1 MSRGDLTEAEWRI
14 LKDLL
19 PIGAV
24 NRGRGRP
31 PEENRAISEAI
42 LAGRGSDAQN
52 SAIAIN
58 LAPLLVMGGRV
69 DDFKQGAELVLA
81 TLASGKTLE
90 RVSRLAAL
98 SHSEEQP
105 TA

>member
-1 MSRGDLTEAEWRI
+1 
-14 LKDLL
+14 
-19 PIGAV
+19 
-24 NRGRGRP
+24 
-31 PEENRAISEAI
+31 
-42 LAGRGSDAQN
+42 
-52 SAIAIN
+52 
-58 LAPLLVMGGRV
+58 MGGRV
-69 DDFKQGAELVLA
+69 DDLKQGAELVLA